1 MKLGYRPPAID
12 CLSTYS
18 TAREILPVPYLN
30 TFAPTVDAVD
40 LTGTDEF
47 ASLCESA
54 ADLGITHADQI
65 RYVSRNKVI
74 NHLRLHLLE
83 WGEPT
88 NPTILLLHGGNQSAH
103 SWDLVALHLADRFHI
118 IAPDQRGHGDSEWAR
133 DADYGPD
140 QMASDALQLIHED
153 GIDHPIVMGH
163 SMGGMVTMRLTAR
176 QPSLPRAVVLVDVGP
191 EVSQRG
197 AQAIRN
203 FVVRNVEFEH
213 LDEFI
218 DRVAAY
224 DPFRSREHM
233 ERTARYNLVYRSDGK
248 YVSKSDRILHDPGF
262 RRPAADR
269 RDVADGFH
277 QFDGP
282 TLLVRGESSNILEAD
297 AAERFVDDLPNAR
310 LVEVSDCGH
319 NVHSQNTPG
328 FIDAVS
334 DFLLAASRDKRA

>member
-1 MKLGYRPPAID
+1 M
-12 CLSTYS
+12 
-18 TAREILPVPYLN
+18 PYLN

-176 QPSLPRAVVLVDVGP
+176 EPSLPRAVVLVDVGP

-310 LVEVSDCGH
+310 LVEVPDCGH

-334 DFLLAASRDKRA
+334 DFLLAASRHKRA